1 MGTFG
6 SKGGNKHEGDKMSE
20 EVKEEVVV
28 ETPENASTG
37 SEETVTMADVYHDTN
52 APIMTVRKLLE
63 AGVQFGHQTRRWNP
77 KMQDLIYG
85 ARNNIHIIDLVKSA
99 AATEEAYH
107 KLYEIAKAGGKVLFV
122 GTKPS
127 SKQAVIDE
135 ATRSG
140 SFYITNRWLGG
151 TLTNFRTILTR
162 IKKLKDLEQMEEDG
176 SMERL
181 SKKEQAANR
190 KLLEKLS
197 KNLGG
202 IKEMR
207 RTPQALIVTDPTV
220 EHNAVK
226 EANTLG
232 IPVFALC
239 DTNDDPTVCTYPIG
253 ANNDGSASVRLLVAV
268 LADAIAEAKGGATE
282 IAYTKDASEEATM
295 KDAIRAADIANEQRK
310 ALIRQQ
316 RKEREERMARLQQE
330 RAARWAAKKAER
342 DAAAKAASGETAAEA
357 QAPAAK
363 EEK

>member
-1 MGTFG
+1 
-6 SKGGNKHEGDKMSE
+6 MSE
-20 EVKEEVVV
+20 ETKETVV
-28 ETPENASTG
+28 EETTEVTGEENPVV
-37 SEETVTMADVYHDTN
+37 EENITMEDVYHDTN

-77 KMQDLIYG
+77 KMQDFIYG

-99 AATEEAYH
+99 AATENAYH
-107 KLYEIAKAGGKVLFV
+107 KLYEIAKSGGKVLFV

-176 SMERL
+176 SMDRL
-181 SKKEQAANR
+181 SKKEQATNR

-207 RTPQALIVTDPTV
+207 RTPQALVVTDPTI

-226 EANTLG
+226 EATTLG

-239 DTNDDPTVCTYPIG
+239 DTNDDPTTCTYPIG
-253 ANNDGSASVRLLVAV
+253 ANNDGTASVRLLVAV

-282 IAYTKDASEEATM
+282 VAYTKDAGEEATM

-310 ALIRQQ
+310 VLIRQQ
-316 RKEREERMARLQQE
+316 RKEREEKMARLQAE

-342 DAAAKAASGETAAEA
+342 DAAAKAASGETAAQVEA
-357 QAPAAK
+357 ASTEK
-363 EEK
+363 EEE